1 MLRTG
6 SRGKIAGLLTGASA
20 LAMIAGAVHAQPVV
34 AQQEPEEVAV
44 TGSLIANSSF
54 AAPTPVTALGS
65 EEIANKAA
73 GSVFEIIRN
82 VPAFN
87 ATSGPTANS
96 TGAQNA
102 SKANLNLRNLGS
114 TRTLLLVNG
123 KRFVADAPTNVVD
136 SNLIPTGMIQRIDIV
151 TGGASATYGS
161 DAVAGVVNLIL
172 DKEFEGL
179 KGDARFGISQYGD
192 NIEFSPNLT
201 WGTSLFGGKGHL
213 TIGGDISISLGTK
226 NMLSRSWGRL
236 QPGVMSPSSPRAAG
250 VPAQIIANGVV
261 TSAYN
266 ASGLIVGCT
275 VPGGAA
281 CPIRG
286 IAFGEN
292 GSTYNFAPGTI
303 TGATEQIGGGDY
315 GSFEN
320 PDQFLRGAFNRWA
333 TMARF
338 DYDFGDGLQ
347 AYAQFN
353 YGGLMTFNNSFGA
366 QVPNFNRFTVYA
378 DNPFLPASIR
388 TVMTARGITSFQ
400 YSASRQYDLKSI
412 ASRNR
417 TDSMMGNMGIGG
429 VFNLFETDWAWD
441 ADLGVGL
448 GVFEPYIKN
457 TPRTADFFAS
467 AYVVTGPNGAPMCGP
482 VATNPYFNAQPA
494 AVRAQLIANL
504 SPGCVP
510 YNIFGNNIEQN
521 KAANAYFNSA
531 SNVENRIGLYTFHLG
546 FSGSPLKLPA
556 GDVAVAY
563 GVDLRRD
570 TINVDNCAD
579 CKKGALMNQN
589 YSFYKGQI
597 FVHEFYGE
605 AEIPVLRGL
614 PFIELLGVNAAIR
627 NTEYSTSGNVTT
639 WKAGFTWDIDEN
651 IRLRGTRS
659 HDIRAPN
666 LSELYNPG
674 SEGNPNVQNKVRGT
688 SGFIKSNTVGNLALK
703 PESGETITGGFV
715 FQPSWAWAE
724 GLSIS
729 MDYFY
734 IKMKDVIST
743 VNIQTIMDDYA
754 VKGSASIYAPFVTAD
769 PSNVVG
775 VSRINVPQQNLNA
788 QKTGGIDLEFDYHM
802 PADLLPW
809 MPGSLNFRAMGTWID
824 NFHVITP
831 TQDTDSVGTINA
843 PKLAFSFNL
852 QHEWDSWTSVLNVK
866 YQSNVVYSATNVG
879 LDGLTPGTAAYNT
892 VAARNDSINRN
903 IWPEVLQFDTRFAY
917 DIYKQGNSRVQAY
930 LNIEN
935 ITNKKPPIV
944 AISLGGSPYDLIG
957 RNFKVGVRFRY

>member
-6 SRGKIAGLLTGASA
+6 SRGRNVWLAGASS
-20 LAMIAGAVHAQPVV
+20 LAMIVGAAHAQPVV
-34 AQQEPEEVAV
+34 QEEVETLSV
-44 TGSLIANSSF
+44 TGSLITNSSF
-54 AAPTPVTALGS
+54 AAPTPVTALNS
-65 EEIANKAA
+65 QEIANKAA
-73 GSVFEIIRN
+73 GSVFEIIRG
-82 VPAFN
+82 VPSFN
-87 ATSGPTANS
+87 ATSGPSVNS

-123 KRFVADAPTNVVD
+123 KRFVPDAPTNVVD

-172 DKEFEGL
+172 DRSFEGL
-179 KGDARFGISQYGD
+179 KGDVRFGISQYGD
-192 NIEFSPNLT
+192 NLEFAPNLT

-213 TIGGDISISLGTK
+213 LIGGEVTISLGTK
-226 NMLSRSWGRL
+226 NMLSRGWGRL

-250 VPAQIIANGVV
+250 IPAQIISNNVV

-275 VPGGAA
+275 VPGGGA
-281 CPIRG
+281 CPLKG

-292 GSTYNFAPGTI
+292 GTTYNFAPGI
-303 TGATEQIGGGDY
+303 IMGNTEQIGGGDY

-320 PDQFLRGAFNRWA
+320 PDQFLRGAYNRWA

-338 DYDFGDGLQ
+338 NYDFGDGLQ

-366 QVPNFNRFTVYA
+366 QIPNFNRFTVFA
-378 DNPFLPASIR
+378 DNPFLPQSVR
-388 TVMTARGITSFQ
+388 DVMTARGITSFQ
-400 YSASRQYDLKSI
+400 YSASRQVDLKSI

-417 TDSMMGNMGIGG
+417 TDSMMGNVGAGGI
-429 VFNLFETDWAWD
+429 FELFDKEWSWD
-441 ADLGVGL
+441 ADLGLGL
-448 GVFEPYIKN
+448 AVFEPYIKN

-467 AYVVTGPNGAPMCGP
+467 AYVVTGPNGAPVCGP
-482 VATNPYFNAQPA
+482 IANNPYFNAQPP

-510 YNIFGNNIEQN
+510 YNIFGNNVEQN
-521 KAANAYFNSA
+521 RAANAYWNSA
-531 SNVENRIGLYTFHLG
+531 SNVENRMGLYTFHLG
-546 FSGSPLKLPA
+546 FTGAPFSLPA
-556 GDVAVAY
+556 GDVGMAL
-563 GVDLRRD
+563 GFDWRRD
-570 TINVDNCAD
+570 AINVDNCDD

-589 YSFYKGQI
+589 YSNYFGHI
-597 FVHEFYGE
+597 LVHEFYGE
-605 AEIPVLRGL
+605 VEVPILRDL
-614 PFIELLGVNAAIR
+614 PFIQTFGINGAVR

-639 WKAGFTWDIDEN
+639 WKIGFTWDVNDN
-651 IRLRGTRS
+651 LRLRGTRS

-666 LSELYNPG
+666 LNELYNPG
-674 SEGNPNVQNKVRGT
+674 SEGNPNIQNKVLGT
-688 SGFIKSNTVGNLALK
+688 SGFIKSNTVGNLALR
-703 PESGETITGGFV
+703 PESGETYTAGFV
-715 FQPSWAWAE
+715 FQPGWEWLS

-729 MDYFY
+729 LDYYY
-734 IKMKDVIST
+734 IKMKDIIAT
-743 VNIQTIMDDYA
+743 VGIQTIMDDWA
-754 VKGSASIYAPFVTAD
+754 VNGAASVYAPFVTPD

-788 QKTGGIDLEFDYHM
+788 QKTGGVDLEFAYQV
-802 PADLLPW
+802 PEIGFI
-809 MPGSLNFRAMGTWID
+809 PGSFNLRALGTWID
-824 NFHVITP
+824 NFHSITP
-831 TQDTDSVGTINA
+831 TQDIDSVGTINA
-843 PKLAFSFNL
+843 PKLAFNINL
-852 QHEWDSWTSVLNVK
+852 QHQWENWTSVLNVR
-866 YQSNVVYSATNVG
+866 YTSNVIYSTTLVG
-879 LDGLTPGTAAYNT
+879 LDGLTPGTAEYNA

-917 DIYKQGNSRVQAY
+917 DIVSEGDKRLQAY

-957 RNFKVGVRFRY
+957 RNFKVGMRFRY